1 MTHRSPYLRPLQR
14 LLTVRPRTAPGRRRL
29 SALVLALVPLQVL
42 APAAA
47 PAAALAP
54 ALLPGSAPFLGA
66 PRVGAVFATVNG
78 RPNGHF
84 CTASV
89 VDSPGHD
96 LLVTAAHCVVVP
108 GSGRARNGLVFVPGY
123 RSGLQPYGRWR
134 VQAVVVDY
142 RWAQHGDPDYDV
154 AFLKTAPVTGARR
167 VQDAVG
173 AEAIAFNAPH
183 RVGAVA
189 VGYPDRADAPVRC
202 RSSLRQFGG
211 NQSEFD
217 CPGLPNGTS
226 GGPLLAGGDPAG
238 AGRGTVVGVIGGYQ
252 QGGLT
257 PDVSYTPYFGA
268 GIAGVYRRALA
279 LG

>member
-1 MTHRSPYLRPLQR
+1 MTHRSPYHRPLRR
-14 LLTVRPRTAPGRRRL
+14 LLTVRPGSSPLRRLL
-29 SALVLALVPLQVL
+29 SALVLVLVPALVL

-47 PAAALAP
+47 PVAALAP
-54 ALLPGSAPFLGA
+54 TLLPGAVPFLGV

-89 VDSPGHD
+89 VDSPGRD
-96 LLVTAAHCVVVP
+96 LLVTAAHCVVAP
-108 GSGRARNGLVFVPGY
+108 GSGRARDGLVFVPGY
-123 RSGLQPYGRWR
+123 HSGRQPYGRWR
-134 VQAVVVDY
+134 VRAVVVDI

-154 AFLKTAPVTGARR
+154 AFLKTVPVTGGRR

-202 RSSLRQFGG
+202 RSSLHEFGG
-211 NQSEFD
+211 GQSEFD

-252 QGGLT
+252 QGGLS
-257 PDVSYTPYFGA
+257 PDVSYTPYFGP
-268 GIAGVYRRALA
+268 GIAQVYRRALA
-279 LG
+279 LR

>member
-1 MTHRSPYLRPLQR
+1 MTHRSPYHRPLQR
-14 LLTVRPRTAPGRRRL
+14 LLTVRPPAARCRRML
-29 SALVLALVPLQVL
+29 SALVIALTPLQVL
-42 APAAA
+42 VPAA

-54 ALLPGSAPFLGA
+54 TLRPGSAPFLGA

-96 LLVTAAHCVVVP
+96 LLVTAAHCVVAP
-108 GSGRARNGLVFVPGY
+108 GSGRARDGLVFVPGY
-123 RSGLQPYGRWR
+123 RSGQEPYGRWR
-134 VQAVVVDY
+134 VRAVVVDI

-154 AFLKTAPVTGARR
+154 AFLKTVPVTGARR

-189 VGYPDRADAPVRC
+189 VGYPSGTEIPVRC
-202 RSSLRQFGG
+202 RSSLHEFGG
-211 NQSEFD
+211 GQSEFD

-252 QGGLT
+252 QGGLS
-257 PDVSYTPYFGA
+257 PDVSYTPYFGS
-268 GIAGVYRRALA
+268 GIAQVYRKALA
-279 LG
+279 VR